1 VEFEFLVNDVL
12 QKISLE
18 KKDKH
23 YYFSDHNNTYTADIR
38 YISPNQISILVDG
51 RSYLV
56 YFAQD
61 KDNRYFLIGGQH
73 FIVTEPSEE
82 GGESFRRGEEITSE
96 GTLLV
101 KAPMPGK
108 VIKVNVAE
116 KEKVRKNQTLAI
128 VEAMKM
134 ENEIKASVDGT
145 VKMIHIAEGDLV
157 DSENPMIELEPASE

>member
-1 VEFEFLVNDVL
+1 MEFEFLVNNVL

-18 KKDKH
+18 KKDD
-23 YYFSDHNNTYTADIR
+23 YFFFSDDKKTYQADIQ
-38 YISPNQISILVDG
+38 YISPNKISILMEG
-51 RSYLV
+51 RSFLV

-61 KDNRYFLIGGQH
+61 KDNRHFSIGGQH
-73 FIVTEPSEE
+73 LIVTEPSEE
-82 GGESFRRGEEITSE
+82 GGESFRRGEERTSE

-116 KEKVRKNQTLAI
+116 QESVRKNQTLAI

-134 ENEIKASVDGT
+134 ENEIKASIDGT
-145 VKMIHIAEGDLV
+145 IKMIHVSEGDLV
-157 DSENPMIELEPASE
+157 DSENPMIELEPAS